1 MDLGG
6 LHHLTAVTADA
17 SRNVA
22 FYVDVLGLRLVKK
35 TVNQD
40 DVSAYHLFY
49 ADELGS
55 AGTEV
60 TFFEWAH
67 MAPTARGAGAVTT
80 TGLQVPGAA
89 SLEYWAE
96 RLAMHGRATHPV
108 RRAGRAG
115 LAFEDP
121 EGQRLELIDATGG
134 SLGGTPRR
142 DGPVPVEHAIRGL
155 HLVELTVGRLDW
167 TARMLTELMGFRAA
181 GDEDGVALFETGPGG
196 PGSEVHVRERPEL
209 PREQLGY
216 GGVHHVA
223 FRVANDE
230 EHAAWRERLAT
241 LGVPVTPVIDRF
253 YFKSIYFREPGG
265 VLYEIATDGPGF
277 ATDEDPAHLGEALA
291 LPPFLEPRRAQI
303 ERGLKPIAPRSGP

>member
-67 MAPTARGAGAVTT
+67 IAPTARGAGAVTT

-89 SLEYWAE
+89 ALAYWAE
-96 RLAMHGRATHPV
+96 RLARHGHATRPV
-108 RRAGRAG
+108 IRAGRAG

-121 EGQRLELIDATGG
+121 EGQRLELIDAAGG

-142 DGPVPVEHAIRGL
+142 AGPVPVEHAIRGL
-155 HLVELTVGRLDW
+155 HLVELTVGRLEW
-167 TARMLTELMGFRAA
+167 TARMLTELMGFRAV
-181 GDEDGVALFETGPGG
+181 GSEDGVALFETGPGG
-196 PGSEVHVRERPEL
+196 PGSQVHVRERPEL

-223 FRVANDE
+223 FRVANDT